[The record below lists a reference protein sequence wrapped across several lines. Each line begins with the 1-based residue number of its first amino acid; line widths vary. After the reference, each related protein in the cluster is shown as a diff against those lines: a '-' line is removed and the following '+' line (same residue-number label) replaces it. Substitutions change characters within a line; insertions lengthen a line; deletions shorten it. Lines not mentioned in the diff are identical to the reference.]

1 MTIPVTPVFY
11 DMKYVED
18 TGNLTAQA
26 NMYNDDL
33 SQTLNIAIN
42 LLNQILTT
50 NIESGGAVTNNGI
63 VSVNKTAAEI
73 SALLADTETVPKVGT
88 IWFDTNAAKLKVV
101 TSAGTAE
108 TITSS

>member
-1 MTIPVTPVFY
+1 
-11 DMKYVED
+11 MKYVED

-50 NIESGGAVTNNGI
+50 NIASDGTVTNNGI
-63 VSVNKTAAEI
+63 VSVNKTTAEI

-88 IWFDTNAAKLKVV
+88 IFFDTDIAKLKVV

>member
-33 SQTLNIAIN
+33 SQTLI
-42 LLNQILTT
+42 
-50 NIESGGAVTNNGI
+50 
-63 VSVNKTAAEI
+63 
-73 SALLADTETVPKVGT
+73 
-88 IWFDTNAAKLKVV
+88 
-101 TSAGTAE
+101 
-108 TITSS
+108 